1 MNRDHR
7 YRVWDISHQCFLPED
22 TYGLITTD
30 FGAFGIMIKDWE
42 NYKEGE
48 YLYPN
53 AQIQSDWTG
62 LKDNDSNSI
71 FEGDVDEDYNVV
83 TWCDKRNGWS
93 LSVYDFPTKE
103 FVFCHCYRCEGNFE
117 INELPIKI
125 IGNIYQHHHL
135 LNQ

>member
-1 MNRDHR
+1 MNRDNI
-7 YRVWDISHQCFLPED
+7 YRIRLRAVGKGTGYDVGEEITIYNDIFNRKN
-22 TYGLITTD
+22 GL
-30 FGAFGIMIKDWE
+30 AFFPLNKDWE
-42 NYKEGE
+42 I
-48 YLYPN
+48 LSVDRDT
-53 AQIQSDWTG
+53 Q
-62 LKDNDSNSI
+62 LKDKNGNSI

-135 LNQ
+135 LKQ